1 MIYMQLNGLV
11 QTIIALVLYIIN
23 MQEVLE
29 LRKGLNELAVI
40 EEMMIGVIAVTI
52 IELALI
58 VLYTWQ
64 ISTTKN

>member
-1 MIYMQLNGLV
+1 MQPNGLV
-11 QTIIALVLYIIN
+11 QTIIALALYTIN

-29 LRKGLNELAVI
+29 LRENLYELAVI
-40 EEMMIGVIAVTI
+40 EEMMFGVLIVFI
-52 IELALI
+52 IEIALI

>member
-1 MIYMQLNGLV
+1 
-11 QTIIALVLYIIN
+11 

-40 EEMMIGVIAVTI
+40 EEVMFGVLVILI
-52 IELALI
+52 IEALLI
-58 VLYTWQ
+58 MLYTWQ

>member
-1 MIYMQLNGLV
+1 
-11 QTIIALVLYIIN
+11 

-40 EEMMIGVIAVTI
+40 EEIMFGVLVI
-52 IELALI
+52 LI
-58 VLYTWQ
+58 VEALLIMLYTWQ

>member
-1 MIYMQLNGLV
+1 
-11 QTIIALVLYIIN
+11 

-40 EEMMIGVIAVTI
+40 EEIMFGMACLII
-52 IELALI
+52 IEAALLM
-58 VLYTWQ
+58 LYIWR

>member
-1 MIYMQLNGLV
+1 MQPNGLV

>member
-1 MIYMQLNGLV
+1 
-11 QTIIALVLYIIN
+11 

-40 EEMMIGVIAVTI
+40 EEMMFGLAIVII
-52 IELALI
+52 IEALLI
-58 VLYTWQ
+58 MLYTWQ